1 MIKYYSSEIEKG
13 VFIVDEVRVQYIGK
27 VKYLGYWYWDF
38 FALLEDI
45 NKADFFDTIFDNPDY
60 ETEGF
65 SAAWYDDI
73 EDIIEEFNLELDKKV
88 IDYFKLITLKENSNG
103 RLF

>member
-1 MIKYYSSEIEKG
+1 MIKYYSSENEKG
-13 VFIVDEVRVQYIGK
+13 VFIVDGVMVEYIGYAK
-27 VKYLGYWYWDF
+27 DTGYHTNYWF
-38 FALLEDI
+38 WTFVASSEDI

-73 EDIIEEFNLELDKKV
+73 EDIIEEFNLELDKEV
-88 IDYFKLITLKENSNG
+88 IDYFRN
-103 RLF
+103 

>member
-1 MIKYYSSEIEKG
+1 MVKYYSSENEKG
-13 VFIVDEVRVQYIGK
+13 VFVIDGIRVQYIGE
-27 VKYLGYWYWDF
+27 VKDLGYWFLDF
-38 FALLEDI
+38 FAFSEDI
-45 NKADFFDTIFDNPDY
+45 NKANFFDTIFDNPDY

-88 IDYFKLITLKENSNG
+88 IDYFKN
-103 RLF
+103 